1 MEQTEQKMQK
11 TLKPWHG
18 IVAFVVIMAVF
29 IITGIPIQAKLG
41 MYGVAITELMLLAM
55 AIGAALIF
63 KQSLKEVFPIKLPK
77 LREVFGVVV
86 FWIGG
91 FLLAMIGIMIQTILF
106 PQEMA
111 AVTGDLNSLMSS
123 EGMLL
128 GILIASV
135 MPAICEEAVHR
146 GFILHTFKNVK
157 KPWVIVLSM
166 GVIFGVFHLSPYRFV
181 QTAILG
187 ACMTWVMLKT
197 ENIVCSSLFHGVNNL
212 LPVLVSFA
220 LQDALTSVSAVTT
233 ADGPTATAVAEVVNS
248 GWTANVGAIGM
259 YMMLGL
265 VALPLML
272 AGTALLKKKGEKIKG
287 KHVAVVFILA
297 GAMFFIGLAMLI
309 GASVSLVAQGI
320 GM

>member
-1 MEQTEQKMQK
+1 MEQKR
-11 TLKPWHG
+11 LKPWHG
-18 IVAFVVIMAVF
+18 IVAFVGIMLVF
-29 IITGIPIQAKLG
+29 IFIGIPIQAELG
-41 MYGVAITELMLLAM
+41 LIGVAVTELMLLAM

-63 KQSLKEVFPIKLPK
+63 KQNLKEVFPIKLPK
-77 LREVFGVVV
+77 IREVLGVLV
-86 FWIGG
+86 FWMGG

-106 PQEMA
+106 PQEMT
-111 AVTGDLNSLMSS
+111 AVTGDLNNLMSS

-146 GFILHTFKNVK
+146 GFILHTFKGVK

-166 GVIFGVFHLSPYRFV
+166 GIIFGIFHLSPYRFV

-197 ENIVCSSLFHGVNNL
+197 ENMVLPALYHGVNNL

-220 LQDALTSVSAVTT
+220 LMKATQPTVT
-233 ADGPTATAVAEVVNS
+233 ADGPTATAVTTVVES
-248 GWTANVGAIGM
+248 GWAANVGAIGT
-259 YMMLGL
+259 YLMLGL
-265 VALPLML
+265 IALPLML
-272 AGTALLKKKGEKIKG
+272 AGTALMKKKGEKIKG
-287 KHVAVVFILA
+287 KHVATVFIIA
-297 GAMFFIGLAMLI
+297 GAMFVIGLIMLI
-309 GASVSLVAQGI
+309 GASVYLVMEQGI